1 MKKTEKNKKNKINK
15 KEKTNNKPYI
25 SFGTRLFLCILS
37 FAFFLIL
44 GIVFVFMSLNFKEQK
59 TINYSEKSNLDYR
72 VYLKQN
78 DFYDTEYMGKNMIYV
93 ASLIDKVRVDFKY
106 DFMSDENISL
116 DFNYKIMGKL
126 SITDATGKNSY
137 FEKDYVLL
145 DNRSVSLKENNNQK
159 INESIDID
167 YGYYNS
173 IANRFKT
180 SYGVDSSSKFT
191 LYFVIDKD
199 SSDDNSIIKNS
210 SLMSISIPLSE
221 RAVNITMDYKDIDT
235 TSSLISESNLIIN
248 SIIDI
253 IVAIIM
259 IIISLIMA
267 VKTIRLLKLIKTD
280 KNKYDKYINKIL
292 KEYDRLIVETSTQ
305 PIINGD
311 NVIKINK
318 FQELLDVRDNLK
330 LPIMYYNVTK
340 HQKCYF
346 YITHENK
353 IYLNV
358 IKAVDM
364 DEKDIK

>member
-1 MKKTEKNKKNKINK
+1 MKKTKKNNK
-15 KEKTNNKPYI
+15 SKLEKVQKTSNRPYVGY
-25 SFGTRLFLCILS
+25 GTRLFLSILS
-37 FAFFLIL
+37 LCIFLVL
-44 GIVFVFMSLNFKEQK
+44 GIIFIFMSLNFTEQK
-59 TINYSEKSNLDYR
+59 SINYSEKSNLDYN
-72 VYLKQN
+72 VYLKEN
-78 DFYDTEYMGKNMIYV
+78 DFYDTEYIGKDMIYV

-106 DFMSDENISL
+106 NFMSDENINL
-116 DFNYKIMGKL
+116 DFNYKIIGKL
-126 SITDATGKNSY
+126 SITDVSGKNSY

-145 DNRSVSLKENNNQK
+145 DNRSVSLNENNNQK

-180 SYGVDSSSKFT
+180 SYGVYSSSNFT
-191 LYFVIDKD
+191 IYFVVDKD
-199 SSDDNSIIKNS
+199 CSEDNSIFKKS

-235 TSSLISESNLIIN
+235 TSSLISESDIIIDNIIYIIMAIILII
-248 SIIDI
+248 
-253 IVAIIM
+253 A
-259 IIISLIMA
+259 SLVMT
-267 VKTIRLLKLIKTD
+267 VKSIRLLRLIKGD
-280 KNKYDKYINKIL
+280 KNKYDKYINRLL